1 MDVELELVL
10 PGDVL
15 IESDPPTVFEFR
27 EDCRLPVNR
36 LPVCAYPSVTH
47 R

>member
-27 EDCRLPVNR
+27 EDCRLPVC
-36 LPVCAYPSVTH
+36 VAYPSVTH